1 MRLLIS
7 VLLVLLLL
15 PATALADEQYQWGE
29 TPAPVLNPAM
39 RNVPTPAEQGG
50 PCTES
55 LRVAMPASPEHGDH
69 LDITRHN
76 FSCRMNKV
84 FFDPL
89 TEVLKDRPDM
99 VLGEMDVK
107 GNLMVIATAYP
118 ESGFLLYD
126 ISNPAQPKLLSHY
139 RGEECENVV
148 NDTDCGAYVD
158 LSPDLKRVYISVQQ
172 IYGATSFNPSSR
184 PIAAYPG
191 VEVVDISMPT
201 LPVLIQTQPV
211 TSIGGA
217 HTTRSFT
224 VPDSGGEGPREAGEY
239 IVSVANSVGLQ
250 IHRVLPTGSLVAL
263 PPMNVG
269 ETHDTFIQ
277 EDPILKRTL
286 LYAAGGFTTGFYVW
300 DITAPTEPVLLGEWD
315 PTPECGNDWYAHT
328 LDVTTRNGKR
338 IVTMP
343 NELIDFFG
351 EQGDDPDNCGTLSG
365 LGDHAGPMWIVDAT
379 DLSKLGPASTDTKTD
394 EENAALKAASEKALI
409 TYWVNPAHRAGGELT
424 FSPHNQQ
431 IVGDKIYLSQYH
443 GGVVVLDAKEA
454 FEGKNVMPREVAL
467 YVPHDGPTRPIA
479 PDAGAEFVTGFID
492 YRPLIW
498 DMTYVNGHVMI
509 PDMTGGLTVAREDD
523 APAAVIGPPVGT
535 GSCDDRGKPQAVML
549 KLRLTRKG
557 IRLSG
562 RAKDTGCGRVARVSV
577 AIARAASKKKCRYLS
592 SLKRFEKTRP
602 CKKPF
607 FLTAKGTTNW
617 SYRFKGKLA
626 KGRYRVLVR
635 ATDAA
640 GNRSRSQAAVKR
652 VR

>member
-1 MRLLIS
+1 MRLSIT
-7 VLLVLLLL
+7 VLLVLSLL
-15 PATALADEQYQWGE
+15 PATAFADEQYQWGE

-39 RNVPTPAEQGG
+39 RNVPEPAEAEG
-50 PCTES
+50 PCTATT
-55 LRVAMPASPEHGDH
+55 RAAMPAAPGHDH
-69 LDITRHN
+69 LDITKHD
-76 FSCRMNKV
+76 FACRMSKV

-89 TEVLKDRPDM
+89 TEVLKDRPDI

-107 GNLMVIATAYP
+107 GNLMVVATAYP

-126 ISNPAQPKLLSHY
+126 ISNPASPKFLSHY

-184 PIAAYPG
+184 PLAAYPG
-191 VEVVDISMPT
+191 VEVVDISIPT
-201 LPVLIQTQPV
+201 LPILLQTQPV
-211 TSIGGA
+211 VSIGGT

-224 VPDSGGEGPREAGEY
+224 VPASGGDGPREAGEY

-250 IHRVLPTGSLVAL
+250 IHRVTPAGTLVAL
-263 PPMNVG
+263 PPMQVG

-286 LYAAGGFTTGFYVW
+286 LYAAGGFTSGFYVW
-300 DITAPTEPVLLGEWD
+300 DVTAPTEPVLLGEWD

-328 LDVTTRNGKR
+328 IDVTVRNGRR

-365 LGDHAGPMWIVDAT
+365 LGDHAGPMWFVDAT
-379 DLSKLGPASTDTKTD
+379 DFSKLGPASTDTKTD
-394 EENAALKAASEKALI
+394 EESAALKAASEKTLI
-409 TYWVNPAHRAGGELT
+409 TYWYNPARRAGGELT

-431 IVGDKIYLSQYH
+431 IVGDKVYLSQYH
-443 GGVVVLDAKEA
+443 AGVVVLDAKEA
-454 FEGKNVMPREVAL
+454 FEGKNVRPRELAI
-467 YVPHDGPTRPIA
+467 YVPHEGPTRPIA
-479 PDAGAEFVTGFID
+479 PDAGAEFTTGFID

-498 DMTYVNGHVMI
+498 DMTYVNGHVLI

-523 APAAVIGPPVGT
+523 SPGAVVGSPVPTGGTCTDATAPKATLRKV
-535 GSCDDRGKPQAVML
+535 
-549 KLRLTRKG
+549 RLTRKG
-557 IRLSG
+557 IRVSG
-562 RAKDTGCGRVARVSV
+562 RAKDGGCGRVARVSV
-577 AIARAASKKKCRYLS
+577 AIARRAGKKCSFLS
-592 SLKRFEKTRP
+592 SLKRFETPRS
-602 CKKPF
+602 CKKPY
-607 FLTAKGTTNW
+607 FLTAKGTTAW
-617 SYRFKGKLA
+617 SYAFKGRLKR
-626 KGRYRVLVR
+626 GGYRVIVR

-640 GNRSRSQAAVKR
+640 GNRSRGPARSRR